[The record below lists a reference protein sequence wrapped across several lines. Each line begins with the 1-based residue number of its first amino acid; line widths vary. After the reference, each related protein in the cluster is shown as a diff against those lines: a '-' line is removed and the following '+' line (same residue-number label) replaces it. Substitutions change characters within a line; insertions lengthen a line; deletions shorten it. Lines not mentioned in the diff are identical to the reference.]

1 MKFINTK
8 TTIDSIDRE
17 LSAYKEGARI
27 LDYFLLIASDR
38 IDGQNK
44 TIKEL
49 QRENADLKYELA
61 AQTRASYLMAPN
73 NRDVFEQVDCEVAL

>member
-17 LSAYKEGARI
+17 LAAYKEGARI
-27 LDYFLLIASDR
+27 LDHFLMIASDR

-44 TIKEL
+44 TIAEL
-49 QRENADLKYELA
+49 EREVSDLKSSLELISIDSQSSLELA
-61 AQTRASYLMAPN
+61 NRAL
-73 NRDVFEQVDCEVAL
+73 EVAS

>member
-17 LSAYKEGARI
+17 LAAYKEGARI
-27 LDYFLLIASDR
+27 LDHFLMIASDR

-44 TIKEL
+44 TI
-49 QRENADLKYELA
+49 ADLKREVSDLKSSLELISIDSQSSLELA
-61 AQTRASYLMAPN
+61 NRALG
-73 NRDVFEQVDCEVAL
+73 VAS

>member
-17 LSAYKEGARI
+17 LAAYKEGARI
-27 LDYFLLIASDR
+27 LDHFLMIASDR

-44 TIKEL
+44 TIAEL
-49 QRENADLKYELA
+49 EREVSDLKSSLELISIDSQSSLELA
-61 AQTRASYLMAPN
+61 NRALG
-73 NRDVFEQVDCEVAL
+73 VAS

>member
-17 LSAYKEGARI
+17 LAAYKEGARI
-27 LDYFLLIASDR
+27 LDHFLMIASDR

-44 TIKEL
+44 TI
-49 QRENADLKYELA
+49 ADLEREVSDLKHSLEMVSIDSQSSLDI
-61 AQTRASYLMAPN
+61 TRRAL
-73 NRDVFEQVDCEVAL
+73 EVAS

>member
-17 LSAYKEGARI
+17 LAAYKEGARI
-27 LDYFLLIASDR
+27 LDHFLMIASDR

-44 TIKEL
+44 TI
-49 QRENADLKYELA
+49 ADLKREVSDLKSSLELISIDSQSSLELA
-61 AQTRASYLMAPN
+61 NRAL
-73 NRDVFEQVDCEVAL
+73 EVAS